1 MDASSRA
8 GLEDGVAVWTGITRS
23 LVVFPVHVSFQ
34 ISRGGTPVSAKV
46 TLEPI
51 FFVVDV
57 LVMH

>member
-8 GLEDGVAVWTGITRS
+8 GLEDGIAVWTGITRS
-23 LVVFPVHVSFQ
+23 LIVFPVHVGFQ
-34 ISRGGTPVSAKV
+34 IPRGGTTVSAKV

-51 FFVVDV
+51 IFVVDA